1 VRPAAYICRLTDWGE
16 EDAALNHGVVAFD
29 GSPHRGR
36 AAASTGVEGVAR
48 FSARHLAFVG
58 PLVVLHLACGLV
70 FVVGASRVAI
80 LVFALTCVAQ
90 LVGLTMGYHRLLTHR
105 SFETSRSFQFMLAL
119 LGTLAGQ
126 NGPLWWVGHHLYHH
140 RYADQ
145 EDDIHSPRAGL
156 FRSHMGW
163 LFSPHIIPIRHD
175 LVTEL
180 ARLPEMRLLQRFSSL
195 VFLGYAGVLYL
206 LGVACR
212 RIDPAGGV
220 SGMQLIVW
228 GSVLGTVCI
237 FHLVLCLGS
246 VAHRYGTRS
255 FPTRDD
261 SRNNVVLALLLLGEG
276 WHNNHHYCPASARMG
291 FQWWELDANYVIL
304 SLLARIGIVWG
315 LKVPPPRALGNR

>member
-1 VRPAAYICRLTDWGE
+1 L
-16 EDAALNHGVVAFD
+16 
-29 GSPHRGR
+29 
-36 AAASTGVEGVAR
+36 TGVAGVAR
-48 FSARHLAFVG
+48 LSARHLAFVG

-70 FVVGASRVAI
+70 FVVGTSRVAM
-80 LVFALTCVAQ
+80 LVFAITCAAQ

-105 SFETSRSFQFMLAL
+105 SFKTSRWFQFMLAL

-156 FRSHMGW
+156 FWSHMGW
-163 LFSPHIIPIRHD
+163 LFSPHIIPIRYD

-220 SGMQLIVW
+220 SGVQLIVW

-246 VAHRYGTRS
+246 VAHRYGTRP
-255 FPTRDD
+255 FPTQDD
-261 SRNNVVLALLLLGEG
+261 SRNNVMLALLLLGEG

-291 FQWWELDANYVIL
+291 FQWWEFDANYAIL
-304 SLLARIGIVWG
+304 SLLARIGIVWD